1 MTFSLLRDAQG
12 RQPKSPVALDVTKEP
27 RSEYSHSCSCTEV
40 YRVTDVKPL
49 VEQRL
54 VLATQNGPVFVCAC
68 LGAAVERPPRPEIE
82 PFADLLRRFK
92 STWRPSEH
100 IGFATDAFSADGP
113 FERDLEALLLAH
125 VEHMTELTAAPVPYM
140 PALTRSLM
148 AWDTETTGVD
158 PVLDRLVSI
167 GVCVLNPD
175 GTRRKWETLLNPE
188 MSIPPEVTEIHGI
201 TNEMVKDAP
210 RFRDIAQKFMNGL
223 KGKDM
228 LLYNGRRL
236 DLPILDESLRRCEMR
251 LDLTGVRVVDAAGL
265 FFKENPR
272 DLSAFV
278 ERYAHR
284 IHEGAH
290 GAAADAEGT
299 LDGYLGMLSE
309 HEDLRRMTLDEQAVH
324 SMYGD
329 DPDRLPCDLAGKLYL
344 KNGEVY
350 FGFGKAK
357 DKRVSEDAGYAYWIL
372 KCSDPPFPGS
382 TRDCLLAE
390 LERLGL

>member
-1 MTFSLLRDAQG
+1 MKFALLRDAQG
-12 RQPKSPVALDVTKEP
+12 RQLKSPIILEVTKEP
-27 RSEYSHSCSCTEV
+27 RSEYSHSCSCAEV
-40 YRVTDVKPL
+40 YLVTDVKPL

-68 LGAAVERPPRPEIE
+68 LGAVVERAPTIVE
-82 PFADLLRRFK
+82 PFTDLLRRFK
-92 STWRPSEH
+92 SAWRPSEH
-100 IGFATDAFSADGP
+100 IGFATDAFSADGT
-113 FERDLEALLLAH
+113 FERDLGALLLAH
-125 VEHMTELTAAPVPYM
+125 VEHMTELVPRPESHM
-140 PALTRSLM
+140 PALDRPLVS
-148 AWDTETTGVD
+148 WDTETTGVD

-251 LDLTGVRVVDAAGL
+251 LDLTDVRVVDAAGLL

-284 IHEGAH
+284 SHEGAH
-290 GAAADAEGT
+290 GAMADAEGT
-299 LDGYLGMLSE
+299 LDGYLGMLAE
-309 HEDLRRMTLDEQAVH
+309 YKDLRNMTLEGQAVH

-357 DKRVSEDAGYAYWIL
+357 DKRVSEDTGYAYWIL

-382 TRDCLLAE
+382 TRDCLRTE

>member
-1 MTFSLLRDAQG
+1 VKFSLLRDAQN
-12 RQPKSPVALDVTKEP
+12 RAPMSPVTLDVTKEP
-27 RSEYSHSCSCTEV
+27 RSEYSHPCSCVEV
-40 YRVTDVKPL
+40 YRVADIQPL

-54 VLATQNGPVFVCAC
+54 VLATQSGPVFVCAC
-68 LGAAVERPPRPEIE
+68 LGAIVEVPPSLAPESF
-82 PFADLLRRFK
+82 PDLLRRFK
-92 STWRPSEH
+92 SAWRPSEYAMYGD
-100 IGFATDAFSADGP
+100 GFTPSDES
-113 FERDLEALLLAH
+113 FERDLNALLAAYLDHAT
-125 VEHMTELTAAPVPYM
+125 EPEPALHMPT
-140 PALTRSLM
+140 LTRSLM

-175 GTRRKWETLLNPE
+175 GTRRRWETLLNPE
-188 MSIPPEVTEIHGI
+188 MPIPPEVTEIHGI
-201 TNEMVKDAP
+201 TNEMVASAP
-210 RFRDIAQKFMNGL
+210 KFCEIARKFMSGL
-223 KGKDM
+223 AGKDM

-236 DLPILDESLRRCEMR
+236 DLPILDESLRRCGMK
-251 LDLTGVRVVDAAGL
+251 LDLTGVRVIDAAGL

-278 ERYAHR
+278 ERYTR
-284 IHEGAH
+284 RRHEGAH
-290 GAAADAEGT
+290 SSAADAEGT
-299 LDGYLGMLSE
+299 LNGYLGMLAE
-309 HEDLRRMTLDEQAVH
+309 HEDLRGMTLDEQAVH

-344 KNGEVY
+344 KGGEVY

-382 TRDCLLAE
+382 TRDCLRVE
-390 LERLGL
+390 LDRLGL